1 MDTAPAFRSAD
12 LEIELHEQR
21 RLIERQMVQ
30 IDRQQVILDVQFRR
44 IADIQAE
51 LDREGRDAACR
62 ADVRRRAEWSATSSC
77 GWRFVASGLIASSRN
92 GN

>member
-1 MDTAPAFRSAD
+1 MATAPAFCFAD

-21 RLIERQMVQ
+21 RLIERPMVQ

-51 LDREGRDAACR
+51 LDLVKAAMRRVAPTFAVALSGAPPAAAAGVSSLR
-62 ADVRRRAEWSATSSC
+62 A
-77 GWRFVASGLIASSRN
+77 
-92 GN
+92 